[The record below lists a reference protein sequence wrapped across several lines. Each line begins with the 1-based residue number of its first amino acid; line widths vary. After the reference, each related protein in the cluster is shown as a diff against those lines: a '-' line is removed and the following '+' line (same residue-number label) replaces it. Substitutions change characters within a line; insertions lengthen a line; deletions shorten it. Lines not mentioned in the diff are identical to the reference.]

1 MQVDGGGVLVAFGPC
16 YTCRTRFR
24 FDPALVPVVR
34 VDGVA
39 QPMCRPCVEYVNP
52 VREARGLLPI
62 IPMPGAYCDG

>member
-1 MQVDGGGVLVAFGPC
+1 
-16 YTCRTRFR
+16 
-24 FDPALVPVVR
+24 VPVVR